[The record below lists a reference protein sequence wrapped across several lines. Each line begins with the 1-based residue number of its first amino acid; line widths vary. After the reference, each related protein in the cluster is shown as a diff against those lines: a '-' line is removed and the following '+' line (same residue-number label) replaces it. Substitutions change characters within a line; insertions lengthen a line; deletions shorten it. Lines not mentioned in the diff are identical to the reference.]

1 MVARQRGSISGCH
14 HVWWTPLHCL
24 SRPPKNL
31 SQLVAAAK
39 SVEVSA
45 ASDQRARDA
54 MSYTITVEDSGRSTV
69 LTQSDVTMTRE
80 FAELLAWL
88 QEHAASR

>member
-1 MVARQRGSISGCH
+1 
-14 HVWWTPLHCL
+14 
-24 SRPPKNL
+24 
-31 SQLVAAAK
+31 
-39 SVEVSA
+39 
-45 ASDQRARDA
+45 